1 MSSSAPPVARR
12 VSKKSCPGSRTCARQ
27 QQVRSGEW
35 RETEREE
42 RDEEVKEEAGKRE
55 RRKQRQAVIF
65 LDRNTKPT
73 RLLSHVKLDCG
84 CACSARFC
92 LPWHTEAAGR
102 PPRPRTEQEATH
114 NQRHA
119 LKVQCTPAVL
129 QCAGRVAPARCRGHS
144 PRKPSWWRIK
154 LARRHHATARVRPR
168 VNHDTESYPCHAR
181 SAPQRE
187 GDDTV
192 RRAPSRGQPLLI
204 PRKGFQTA
212 RLGAERSARYPR
224 EARTRHTRMY
234 AMVLTAQ

>member
-12 VSKKSCPGSRTCARQ
+12 VSKKPCPGSRTCARQ

-65 LDRNTKPT
+65 LDRYTKPT

-92 LPWHTEAAGR
+92 LPWHTKAAGR
-102 PPRPRTEQEATH
+102 PSRPRTGQEAKH

-119 LKVQCTPAVL
+119 LKVQWTPAVL
-129 QCAGRVAPARCRGHS
+129 QCAGRVAPARCRGTARANPAGGASSSHAATMR
-144 PRKPSWWRIK
+144 PRACAHACTMTQDPIIATPA
-154 LARRHHATARVRPR
+154 ARRSAKETTPYAERPR
-168 VNHDTESYPCHAR
+168 AGNR
-181 SAPQRE
+181 
-187 GDDTV
+187 
-192 RRAPSRGQPLLI
+192 
-204 PRKGFQTA
+204 F
-212 RLGAERSARYPR
+212 
-224 EARTRHTRMY
+224 
-234 AMVLTAQ
+234 

>member
-119 LKVQCTPAVL
+119 LRSNARPLCCSALAVSRPPG
-129 QCAGRVAPARCRGHS
+129 AGD
-144 PRKPSWWRIK
+144 
-154 LARRHHATARVRPR
+154 TARANPAGGASSSHAATMRPR
-168 VNHDTESYPCHAR
+168 ACAHA
-181 SAPQRE
+181 
-187 GDDTV
+187 
-192 RRAPSRGQPLLI
+192 
-204 PRKGFQTA
+204 
-212 RLGAERSARYPR
+212 
-224 EARTRHTRMY
+224 
-234 AMVLTAQ
+234 